1 MVALKHKKNPG
12 VNSDSKLSEAARNEK
27 LLFVH
32 SMAVNEY
39 QILAKLD
46 HPNILKLYEVF
57 HDSQTKEV
65 SIVTEFI

>member
-1 MVALKHKKNPG
+1 
-12 VNSDSKLSEAARNEK
+12 
-27 LLFVH
+27 
-32 SMAVNEY
+32 MAVNEY

-57 HDSQTKEV
+57 HDDQTKEV